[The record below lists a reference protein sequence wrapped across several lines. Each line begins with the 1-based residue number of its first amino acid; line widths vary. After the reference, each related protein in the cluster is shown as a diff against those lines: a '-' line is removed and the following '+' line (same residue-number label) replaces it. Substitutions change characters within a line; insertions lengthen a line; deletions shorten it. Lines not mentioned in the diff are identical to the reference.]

1 MEELRKKLEQKRA
14 ELERLRQNPACSI
27 EELRRAEEELR
38 QLEEEVRRGEEELKR
53 VEEELELN
61 IAGRLARTFLKNPL
75 TPVIALAL
83 FLVGLIAV
91 LLTPREENP
100 QIDVPAANVIVV
112 YPGASSKEV
121 QNVVVDPL
129 MRTLKAMTGVKHV
142 YGMAMNSVGIVTV
155 RFKIGQDKVRSI
167 SKLYDRVMQNMDKMP
182 KGVMPPLV
190 KPIDIDEVPIVTIA
204 VSSKKYTDAQLY
216 RIAQR
221 LLSPLAEVKNVSIIG
236 IKGGHK
242 RQFNIIIDPQKLA
255 AYHLSLGQVAM
266 ALKGGNVDY
275 PLGGAEQKNY
285 AIPVEFDG
293 FIRNTKD
300 VENLIVATYM
310 GRPIYVKDIA
320 KVVDGVDSQ
329 NKHATYFTAGQ
340 AFEEKLPLFRAESD
354 EEKEKLEEQ
363 LKEEDKKLVG
373 QKLNQVTIFIGKK
386 RGTNAVFVAND
397 VLKKASQLEETLPKD
412 VKLFVTR
419 NDGEKANHAVNEL
432 IYHLFIS
439 LVIIVILLIV
449 ALGWREAL
457 IVSFTV
463 PLILAITL
471 FIGML
476 AGQTI
481 NRITLFALI
490 LSLGLLVDS
499 AIIVIENIHR
509 HFEIGDKPREYAAV
523 YATNEI
529 GNPTNIATL
538 AIILAFLP
546 MFFVTGMMGPYMR
559 PIPFNVPI
567 AMIAS
572 LVIAYIFTPW
582 AAIKFLPEHKK
593 DHSEPFDIRK
603 TKTYRI
609 FHKILNPMLESTA
622 KRTLFFVVLIGALLV
637 SMALPAFKIVLFKM
651 LPAANK
657 NTFNITID
665 LPKGSSIE
673 ATTEVSNCIAGI
685 LKKEKEIKDFEQ
697 FIGISGVVD
706 FNGLLRGSSMKQ
718 GENYGEIRV
727 NLFPKEEG
735 RKETSIDMV
744 SRLRPIIQQKC
755 SLHGANIKLVEDPP
769 GPPVI
774 ATLLMQVFGGTEEG
788 RVKLAEEIEKI
799 YKMTP
804 RVVDIDVMRDR
815 EIVKYKI
822 IPDKEKAGLLGI
834 TTDQIAKILGMGI
847 RGAVVSVAHIPS
859 EKEQVG
865 IFVRFAKNFRDSLEA
880 LDKIKLMSPV
890 TGQLVPLKEVVKV
903 VPVKYDGLIT
913 SKDLRPMV
921 MVTGEMDKRGSLYA
935 LLDIFNYL
943 REKGIPG
950 YKITYDGNP
959 RLNLQAV
966 DLKTGE
972 KYDLIW
978 GGEWELTFDVFRDL
992 GSAFGVAV
1000 VLIYLLMVA
1009 YYKNFRVPRIV
1020 LSVVPLTFI
1029 GVLPGHA
1036 LMNVITLT
1044 FFHSKT
1050 YFTATSMIGF
1060 IALAGIVVRNS
1071 LLLIDFTNELIRHG
1085 RTINEAVIEAAAT
1098 RFRPIILTALAIIL
1112 ASAVIVLDPVW
1123 QGLAVALIFGV
1134 LASTLLSVVVVPLL
1148 YWRYLVAQQKK
1159 GLLPTQEDHIHYGL
1173 RDI

>member
-1 MEELRKKLEQKRA
+1 MEQLKKLKSQIEEKKKELEQKAQNGCPINELREA
-14 ELERLRQNPACSI
+14 EKELQLLEDEVKQKEKELEAI
-27 EELRRAEEELR
+27 EEELS
-38 QLEEEVRRGEEELKR
+38 
-53 VEEELELN
+53 LN

-91 LLTPREENP
+91 LMTPREENP

-121 QNVVVDPL
+121 QNVIVEPL
-129 MRTLKAMTGVKHV
+129 ERTLQAMTGVKHV
-142 YGMAMNSVGIVTV
+142 YGMAMNSVGVVTV

-167 SKLYDRVMQNMDKMP
+167 SKLYDRVMQNMDKLP
-182 KGVMPPLV
+182 KGAWQPLV
-190 KPIDIDEVPIVTIA
+190 KPIDIDEVPIVTLA
-204 VSSKKYTDAQLY
+204 LSSKKYNDAELY

-242 RQFNIIIDPQKLA
+242 RQFNIIINPEKLA

-266 ALKGGNVDY
+266 ALNKGNVDY
-275 PLGGAEQKNY
+275 PLGGVENKKY
-285 AIPVEFDG
+285 SIPVEFDG

-300 VENLIVATYM
+300 VENLVVANYM
-310 GRPIYVKDIA
+310 GRPIYIKDIA
-320 KVVDGVDSQ
+320 TVEDGVDYQ
-329 NKHATYFTAGQ
+329 NKHETYFEGGK
-340 AFEEKLPLFRAESD
+340 AFY
-354 EEKEKLEEQ
+354 
-363 LKEEDKKLVG
+363 EDKKVSNEEVNKFPVG
-373 QKLNQVTIFIGKK
+373 EKLNQVTIFIGKK

-397 VLKKASQLEETLPKD
+397 LLKKVEELKKILPKGVD
-412 VKLFVTR
+412 IYVTR
-419 NDGEKANHAVNEL
+419 NAGNKANHAVNEL
-432 IYHLFIS
+432 IYHLLIS
-439 LVIIVILLIV
+439 LVIIVILLIIM
-449 ALGWREAL
+449 LGWREAF
-457 IVSFTV
+457 IVAFTV

-509 HFEIGDKPREYAAV
+509 HFEIGDKPREYAAI

-538 AIILAFLP
+538 AIILAFIP

-582 AAIKFLPEHKK
+582 AAVKFLPEHKNEV
-593 DHSEPFDIRK
+593 HHEPFDIRK
-603 TKTYRI
+603 TKTYKI
-609 FHKILNPMLESTA
+609 FYNIINPILTSTP
-622 KRTLFFVVLIGALLV
+622 KRVIFFTGLIVLLLG

-651 LPAANK
+651 LPGANK

-673 ATTEVSNCIAGI
+673 STKEVSNCVANI
-685 LKKEKEIKDFEQ
+685 LSKEPEIKDFEQ
-697 FIGISGVVD
+697 FIGITGVVD
-706 FNGLLRGSSMKQ
+706 FNGLLRGSSMKK
-718 GENYGEIRV
+718 GENVGEIRV
-727 NLFPKEEG
+727 NLFPKEED
-735 RKETSIDMV
+735 RVESSIDMV
-744 SRLRPIIQQKC
+744 SRLRPIIQKQC
-755 SLHGANIKLVEDPP
+755 SFHNANIKLVEDPP

-774 ATLLMQVFGGTEEG
+774 ATLLMQVFGGDEAG
-788 RVKLAEEIEKI
+788 RLKLANYIEKI
-799 YKMTP
+799 YKHTK
-804 RVVDIDVMRDR
+804 RVVDIDIMRDR
-815 EIVKYKI
+815 QIIKYKI
-822 IPDKEKAGLLGI
+822 IPDREKAAILGI
-834 TTDQIAKILGMGI
+834 STDQIAKILGAGLK
-847 RGAVVSVAHIPS
+847 GAVISVAHIPS

-865 IFVRFAKNFRDSLEA
+865 IFVRFAKNSRNSIDA
-880 LDKIKLMSPV
+880 LDKIKLMSM
-890 TGQLVPLKEVVKV
+890 TTHRLVPLKEVVKV
-903 VPVKYDGLIT
+903 VPVSYDGVIT

-921 MVTGEMDKRGSLYA
+921 MVTGEMDKRGSIYA
-935 LLDIFNYL
+935 LLDIFFEL
-943 REKGIPG
+943 KDKGIPG

-959 RLNLQAV
+959 RLNLKAT
-966 DLKTGE
+966 DLKTG
-972 KYDLIW
+972 KTYDLVW

-1020 LSVVPLTFI
+1020 LAAVPLTFI

-1036 LMNVITLT
+1036 LMNWITLL

-1071 LLLIDFTNELIRHG
+1071 LLLIDFTNELIRQG
-1085 RTINEAVIEAAAT
+1085 RSINEAVIEAAAT

-1112 ASAVIVLDPVW
+1112 ASFVIVLDPVW

-1134 LASTLLSVVVVPLL
+1134 FASTLLSVVVVPVL
-1148 YWRYLVAQQKK
+1148 YWRYLVSQHKK
-1159 GLLPTQEDHIHYGL
+1159 EEHIKYGL
-1173 RDI
+1173 NEI

>member
-1 MEELRKKLEQKRA
+1 MEELKRRLEQKRA
-14 ELERLRQNPACSI
+14 ELEQLRKDPSCSI
-27 EELRRAEEELR
+27 DELRRAEEELR
-38 QLEEEVRRGEEELKR
+38 QLEEEVRKGEEELKR

-83 FLVGLIAV
+83 FLMGLIAV

-121 QNVVVDPL
+121 QNVIVEPL

-142 YGMAMNSVGIVTV
+142 YGMAMNSMGMVTV

-167 SKLYDRVMQNMDKMP
+167 SKLYDRVMQNMDKLP
-182 KGVMPPLV
+182 KGAWQPLV

-204 VSSKKYTDAQLY
+204 VASEKYNDAQLY

-255 AYHLSLGQVAM
+255 AYHLSLGQVAK
-266 ALKGGNVDY
+266 ALQAGNVDY
-275 PLGGAEQKNY
+275 PLGGADQKNY
-285 AIPVEFDG
+285 SIPVEFDG
-293 FIRNTKD
+293 FIRSVKD
-300 VENLIVATYM
+300 VENIVVATYM

-320 KVVDGVDSQ
+320 KVVDGVDFQ
-329 NKHATYFTAGQ
+329 HKHQTYFTAGK
-340 AFEEKLPLFRAESD
+340 AFEEKLPLFLNDSEAE
-354 EEKEKLEEQ
+354 KKKLE
-363 LKEEDKKLVG
+363 EEDKKIIGKQLH
-373 QKLNQVTIFIGKK
+373 QVTIFIGKK

-397 VLKKASQLEETLPKD
+397 VLKKAAELEKKLPKG
-412 VKLFVTR
+412 VKLFITR
-419 NDGEKANHAVNEL
+419 NNGEKANHAVNEL

-439 LVIIVILLIV
+439 LGIIVILLII

-567 AMIAS
+567 AMLAS
-572 LVIAYIFTPW
+572 LAIAYIFTPW
-582 AAIKFLPEHKK
+582 AAVKFLPEEKGQHK
-593 DHSEPFDIRK
+593 EPFDIRK
-603 TKTYRI
+603 TKTYAI
-609 FHKILNPMLESTA
+609 FYKILNPMLENKW
-622 KRTLFFVVLIGALLV
+622 KRRLFFGAILAAMAI
-637 SMALPAFKIVLFKM
+637 SIALPVFKIVLFKM

-657 NTFNITID
+657 NTFNITIE

-673 ATTEVSNCIAGI
+673 ATTEVSNCVASI

-706 FNGLLRGSSMKQ
+706 FNGLLRGNSMKQ

-727 NLFPKEEG
+727 NLYPKEEG
-735 RKETSIDMV
+735 RKESSIDMV
-744 SRLRPIIQQKC
+744 SRLRPIIQGKC

-769 GPPVI
+769 GPPVL
-774 ATLLMQVFGGTEEG
+774 ATLLMQVFGGTQEG
-788 RVKLAEEIEKI
+788 RIKLAEKIEEI
-799 YKMTP
+799 YKKTP
-804 RVVDIDVMRDR
+804 RVVDIDVVRDR
-815 EIVKYKI
+815 NIVKYKI
-822 IPDKEKAGLLGI
+822 VPDKEKAALLGI

-847 RGAVVSVAHIPS
+847 KGAVVSVAHIPS

-865 IFVRFAKNFRDSLEA
+865 IFIRFAKKYRDSLDA

-903 VPVKYDGLIT
+903 IPVQYDGMIT

-921 MVTGEMDKRGSLYA
+921 MVTGEMDKRGSIYA

-1009 YYKNFRVPRIV
+1009 YYKDFRVPRIV

-1036 LMNVITLT
+1036 IMNWITLT

-1071 LLLIDFTNELIRHG
+1071 LLLIDFTNDLIKQG

-1112 ASAVIVLDPVW
+1112 ASSVIVLDPVW

-1134 LASTLLSVVVVPLL
+1134 FASTILSVVVVPLL
-1148 YWRYLVAQQKK
+1148 YWRYLISKHKK
-1159 GLLPTQEDHIHYGL
+1159 ETHTQYGL
-1173 RDI
+1173 KEI

>member
-1 MEELRKKLEQKRA
+1 MERLEKLKKLIKAKKEELENKRAQGCDINESLKLEKEIQN
-14 ELERLRQNPACSI
+14 LEKEFNAI
-27 EELRRAEEELR
+27 EKEIKEK
-38 QLEEEVRRGEEELKR
+38 EEELKH

-61 IAGRLARTFLKNPL
+61 IAGKLARTFLKNPL
-75 TPVIALAL
+75 TPVLAIV
-83 FLVGLIAV
+83 FLLMGIIAV
-91 LLTPREENP
+91 FFTPREENP

-121 QNVVVDPL
+121 QNIIVDPL
-129 MRTLKAMTGVKHV
+129 ERILKAMTGVKHV
-142 YGMAMNSVGIVTV
+142 YGMAMNSVGVVTV
-155 RFKIGQDKVRSI
+155 RFKIGEDKVRSI
-167 SKLYDRVMQNMDKMP
+167 SKLYDRVMQNLDKLP

-190 KPIDIDEVPIVTIA
+190 KPIDIDEVPIVTLA
-204 VSSKKYTDAQLY
+204 LSSKKYSDAELY

-221 LLSPLAEVKNVSIIG
+221 LLSPLAEVKNVSIVG

-242 RQFNIIIDPQKLA
+242 RQFNIIVDPQKLA

-266 ALKGGNVDY
+266 ALKAANVDY
-275 PLGGAEQKNY
+275 PLGGTENKKY
-285 AIPVEFDG
+285 SIPVEFDG
-293 FIRNTKD
+293 FIKSTKD
-300 VENLIVATYM
+300 VENLVVANYM
-310 GRPIYVKDIA
+310 GRVIYVKDIA
-320 KVVDGVDSQ
+320 KVVDGIDFQ
-329 NKHATYFTAGQ
+329 NKHKTYFEGGK
-340 AFEEKLPLFRAESD
+340 AFYEDSLLTG
-354 EEKEKLEEQ
+354 KEVNKYP
-363 LKEEDKKLVG
+363 VG
-373 QKLNQVTIFIGKK
+373 EKLNQVTIFIGKK
-386 RGTNAVFVAND
+386 RGSNAVFVAND
-397 VLKKASQLEETLPKD
+397 VLKKVEELKKYLPKD
-412 VKLFVTR
+412 VDIYVTR

-439 LVIIVILLIV
+439 LGIIVILLV
-449 ALGWREAL
+449 VMLGWREAL

-463 PLILAITL
+463 PLILSITL

-509 HFEIGDKPREYAAV
+509 HFEIGDKPREYAAI

-559 PIPFNVPI
+559 PIPFNVPV

-572 LVIAYIFTPW
+572 LVVAYIFTPW
-582 AAIKFLPEHKK
+582 AAIRFLPEHKGK
-593 DHSEPFDIRK
+593 KEPFDIRK
-603 TKTYRI
+603 TKTFKI
-609 FHKILNPMLESTA
+609 FHSILDPLLNSA
-622 KRTLFFVVLIGALLV
+622 FKRALFFGVLLIAFVGSL
-637 SMALPAFKIVLFKM
+637 ALPAFKVVLFKM
-651 LPAANK
+651 LPSANK

-673 ATTEVSNCIAGI
+673 STEEVSNCIAKV
-685 LKKEKEIKDFEQ
+685 LSKEPEIHDFEQ

-727 NLFPKEEG
+727 NLYPKEKG
-735 RKETSIDMV
+735 RKESSIDMV
-744 SRLRPIIQQKC
+744 SRLRPIIQSKC
-755 SLHGANIKLVEDPP
+755 SMYGANIKLVEDPP

-774 ATLLMQVFGGTEEG
+774 ATLLMQVFGGDEEG
-788 RVKLAEEIEKI
+788 RLKLANYIEEI
-799 YKMTP
+799 YKKTP
-804 RVVDIDVMRDR
+804 KVVDIDIMRDR
-815 EIVKYKI
+815 QIVKYKI
-822 IPDKEKAGLLGI
+822 VPDTQKAMELGI
-834 TTDQIAKILGMGI
+834 TTDQIAKILAMGI
-847 RGAVVSVAHIPS
+847 KGAVVSVAHIPN

-865 IFVRFAKNFRDSLEA
+865 IFIRFEKNARNSIEA
-880 LDKIKLMSPV
+880 LDKIKLMSK
-890 TGQLVPLKEVVKV
+890 TGKLVPLKEVVKV
-903 VPVKYDGLIT
+903 VVAPFDGMIT

-935 LLDIFNYL
+935 LLDVFSYL
-943 REKGIPG
+943 KDKGIPG
-950 YKITYDGNP
+950 YKIIYDGNP
-959 RLNLQAV
+959 RLNLKAI
-966 DLKTGE
+966 DLKTGKE
-972 KYDLIW
+972 YDLIW

-992 GSAFGVAV
+992 GGAFGVAV

-1020 LSVVPLTFI
+1020 LAAVPLTFI

-1036 LMNVITLT
+1036 LMNWITLT
-1044 FFHSKT
+1044 FFNSKT

-1071 LLLIDFTNELIRHG
+1071 LLLIDFTNDLLKQG
-1085 RTINEAVIEAAAT
+1085 RSINEAIIEAAAT

-1112 ASAVIVLDPVW
+1112 ASLVIVLDPVW

-1134 LASTLLSVVVVPLL
+1134 LASTLLSVVVVPVL
-1148 YWRYLVAQQKK
+1148 YWRYLISKEKK
-1159 GLLPTQEDHIHYGL
+1159 EKKVKYGL
-1173 RDI
+1173 EEI

>member
-1 MEELRKKLEQKRA
+1 MER
-14 ELERLRQNPACSI
+14 LERLKKLLEAKKAELSAKKASACDI
-27 EELRRAEEELR
+27 EEIRK
-38 QLEEEVRRGEEELKR
+38 LEEEISELEKEFKAVEDEIKQKEEELKH

-61 IAGRLARTFLKNPL
+61 IAGKLARTFLKNPL
-75 TPVIALAL
+75 TPVLAIV
-83 FLVGLIAV
+83 FLLMGIIAV
-91 LLTPREENP
+91 FFTPREENP

-121 QNVVVDPL
+121 QNIIVDPL
-129 MRTLKAMTGVKHV
+129 ERTLKAMTGVKHV

-155 RFKIGQDKVRSI
+155 RFKIGQDKVRSM

-182 KGVMPPLV
+182 KGVMPPLI
-190 KPIDIDEVPIVTIA
+190 KPIDIDEVPIVTLA
-204 VSSKKYTDAQLY
+204 LSSDKYNDYQLY
-216 RIAQR
+216 RMAQR
-221 LLSPLAEVKNVSIIG
+221 LLSPLAEVKNVSIVG

-242 RQFNIIIDPQKLA
+242 RQFNIIVDPQKLA
-255 AYHLSLGQVAM
+255 AYHLSLGQIAM
-266 ALKGGNVDY
+266 ALKAANVDY
-275 PLGGAEQKNY
+275 PLGGADNKKY
-285 AIPVEFDG
+285 SIPVEFDG
-293 FIRNTKD
+293 FIKSVKD
-300 VENLIVATYM
+300 VENLIVANYM
-310 GRPIYVKDIA
+310 GRVIYIKDIA
-320 KVVDGVDSQ
+320 KVVDGIDFQ
-329 NKHATYFTAGQ
+329 HKHKTYFEGGR
-340 AFEEKLPLFRAESD
+340 AFYEDPLIS
-354 EEKEKLEEQ
+354 
-363 LKEEDKKLVG
+363 KEEVNKFPVDK
-373 QKLNQVTIFIGKK
+373 KLNQVTIFIGKK
-386 RGTNAVFVAND
+386 RGSNAVFVAND
-397 VLKKASQLEETLPKD
+397 VLKKVEELKKDLPKD
-412 VKLFVTR
+412 VHIYVTR
-419 NDGEKANHAVNEL
+419 NDGLKANHAVNEL

-439 LVIIVILLIV
+439 LGIIVILLIV
-449 ALGWREAL
+449 MLGWREAL

-463 PLILAITL
+463 PLILSITL

-509 HFEIGDKPREYAAV
+509 HFEIGDKPREYAAI

-538 AIILAFLP
+538 AIILAFVP

-559 PIPFNVPI
+559 PIPFNVPV

-572 LVIAYIFTPW
+572 LIVAYIFTPW
-582 AAIKFLPEHKK
+582 AAVKFLPEHKNEHK
-593 DHSEPFDIRK
+593 EPFDIRK
-603 TKTYRI
+603 TKTFKVFHRI
-609 FHKILNPMLESTA
+609 LDPLLNSTF
-622 KRTLFFVVLIGALLV
+622 KRAVFFTVLILALLG

-651 LPAANK
+651 LPSANK

-665 LPKGSSIE
+665 LPKGSSID
-673 ATTEVSNCIAGI
+673 ATTEVSNCVANI
-685 LKKEKEIKDFEQ
+685 LAKEPEIHDFEQ

-735 RKETSIDMV
+735 RKESSIDMV
-744 SRLRPIIQQKC
+744 SRLRPIIQGQC
-755 SLHGANIKLVEDPP
+755 SLHNANIKLVEDPP

-774 ATLLMQVFGGTEEG
+774 ATLLMQVFGGDEQG
-788 RVKLAEEIEKI
+788 RLKLANYIEEI
-799 YKMTP
+799 YKKTP
-804 RVVDIDVMRDR
+804 RVVDIDIMRDR
-815 EIVKYKI
+815 QIIKYKI
-822 IPDKEKAGLLGI
+822 IPDTQKAMELGI

-847 RGAVVSVAHIPS
+847 RGAVISVAHIPS

-865 IFVRFAKNFRDSLEA
+865 IFVRFDKNARDNLEA
-880 LDKIKLMSPV
+880 LDKIKLMSK
-890 TGQLVPLKEVVKV
+890 TGKLVPLKEVVKI
-903 VPVKYDGLIT
+903 VPAPYDGMIT

-921 MVTGEMDKRGSLYA
+921 MVTGEMNKRGSLYA
-935 LLDIFNYL
+935 LLDVFNYL

-950 YKITYDGNP
+950 YKIIYDGNP
-959 RLNLQAV
+959 RLNLQAI

-1000 VLIYLLMVA
+1000 ILIYLLMVA
-1009 YYKNFRVPRIV
+1009 YYKNFRIPRIV
-1020 LSVVPLTFI
+1020 LAAVPLTFI

-1036 LMNVITLT
+1036 IMNWITLA

-1071 LLLIDFTNELIRHG
+1071 LLLIDFTNDLIKQG
-1085 RTINEAVIEAAAT
+1085 RSINEAVIEAAAT

-1112 ASAVIVLDPVW
+1112 ASLVIVLDPVW
-1123 QGLAVALIFGV
+1123 QGLAVSLIFGV
-1134 LASTLLSVVVVPLL
+1134 LASTLLSVVVVPVL
-1148 YWRYLVAQQKK
+1148 YWRYLISKHKKEQKV
-1159 GLLPTQEDHIHYGL
+1159 QYGL
-1173 RDI
+1173 EKI